1 MRTQTAN
8 GTASDVTN
16 LMFLGTREEIIS
28 AFDEAGWFEAVP
40 TGFGSNMK
48 VVQATL
54 RQTGYSNAPVSTLMI
69 DGRQPDLVF
78 QKSLDTF
85 AKRHHIRIWK
95 LASTYDDREVWVW
108 SSTHDIAVE
117 HDKA

>member
-1 MRTQTAN
+1 
-8 GTASDVTN
+8 
-16 LMFLGTREEIIS
+16 
-28 AFDEAGWFEAVP
+28 
-40 TGFGSNMK
+40 
-48 VVQATL
+48 
-54 RQTGYSNAPVSTLMI
+54 MI

-85 AKRHHIRIWK
+85 AKRHHVRIWK
-95 LASTYDDREVWVW
+95 LASTYDGREVWVC